1 LQPPA
6 LFYAMN
12 FLAHLYLSGNNP
24 DLLLGNFLGDLVRN
38 RDLPALPV
46 AVQEGVRLHRFIDSY
61 TDQHPMVRLGTT
73 RLRPLHGKY
82 APVVLDVLYDFV
94 LSQNWDRYHSES
106 LEDFRAGVY
115 RQLLERKAL
124 VPGRLQERLELMVA
138 DDWLRH
144 YSSEEGL
151 QAVFERMKRRVSR
164 PDLLTNAT
172 HTLLMHYSEFE
183 AEFNVFFPELR
194 KLVVSS

>member
-1 LQPPA
+1 
-6 LFYAMN
+6 MN
-12 FLAHLYLSGNNP
+12 FLAHLYLSGDNP

-46 AVQEGVRLHRFIDSY
+46 TVQEGIRLHRFIDSF

-94 LSQNWDRYHSES
+94 LSQNWDRYHSEP
-106 LEDFRAGVY
+106 LDTFRAGVY
-115 RQLLERKAL
+115 RQLLERKNL
-124 VPGRLQERLELMVA
+124 VPPRLQERLELMVA

-151 QAVFERMKRRVSR
+151 NAVFERMKHRVSR
-164 PDLLTNAT
+164 PDLLANAT
-172 HTLLMHYSEFE
+172 HTFMAHYPVFE
-183 AEFNVFFPELR
+183 AEFHVFFPEIR
-194 KLVVSS
+194 KLVVRG